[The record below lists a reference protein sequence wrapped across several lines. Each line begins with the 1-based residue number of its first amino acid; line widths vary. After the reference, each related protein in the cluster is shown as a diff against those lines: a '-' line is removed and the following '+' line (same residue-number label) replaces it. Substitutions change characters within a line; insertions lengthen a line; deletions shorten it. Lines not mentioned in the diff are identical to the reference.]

1 MLGEKILHLVDNL
14 SRTLQHKDLSASEG
28 QAAAR
33 LTPSALRN
41 DGKFDEFWQKV
52 CDKANEFDVNELALP
67 WRRKVPR
74 RYEIGDGDGDHPSTP
89 KQHYLTV
96 YFESLDLIK
105 ACIVE

>member
-1 MLGEKILHLVDNL
+1 M
-14 SRTLQHKDLSASEG
+14 
-28 QAAAR
+28 
-33 LTPSALRN
+33 PSGLRN

-52 CDKANEFDVNELALP
+52 CDKVNEVDVNEPALP
-67 WRRKVPR
+67 RRRKVPR

-105 ACIVE
+105 AFIVEGFDQPGYRVYSNLEKSLIKAASGEDSEEEF